1 MIIDIHT
8 IIVNTVIDPKKIIGI
23 NARDI
28 NKVNMFKKLLK
39 HGVIFDAV
47 ELYEDMTI
55 KNGNHRCQAHLDLD
69 LPLEAKIYKQG
80 NNYRRY

>member
-8 IIVNTVIDPKKIIGI
+8 IIVNTVVDPKKIIGI
-23 NARDI
+23 
-28 NKVNMFKKLLK
+28 KVIDCKKVEMFKELLK
-39 HGVIFDAV
+39 SGIIFDAV

-55 KNGNHRCQAHLDLD
+55 LNGNHRCQAHLELD
-69 LPLEAKIYKQG
+69 LPLIAKIYKQG